1 MNILFSI
8 TYYHPY
14 ISGLTECVRRLAEA
28 LAGRGHRVSLLSMQH
43 DLHSAERERL
53 SGVSVVRAKPLIRVS
68 KGFLSLDWF
77 VKSVQMAQASDV
89 VFINLPQPEGWIPA
103 LAAKIAGKKVV
114 AIYHCE
120 VVLPDGFR
128 NSIIQSLL
136 EIANMVTLLLADRV
150 VTYTKDFAKN
160 SKVLTARFP
169 ELTFP
174 QFRESS
180 LKKLFF
186 IYPPISEPAASDR
199 VTALLKKKIGSAD
212 RVIGFLGRLAAEK
225 GVEYLL
231 ETVPMLNA
239 KCQMLNKK
247 FKIAVAGPMAPVG
260 EEAYRRKILWLAK
273 KYRRK
278 VVFLGEIPD
287 GCMGS
292 FYRLLDVLVLP
303 SINST
308 EAFGM
313 VQVEAMLSGV
323 PVVATNLPGVRVPV
337 QQTGMGIVVPPKKS
351 HALAFAISKIVQH
364 KERYIKPKDVI
375 GKEFSFTQ
383 SIDAY
388 EQLL

>member
-28 LAGRGHRVSLLSMQH
+28 LAGRGHRVSLLCMQH

-53 SGVSVVRAKPLIRVS
+53 SGVSVVRAKPLMRVS
-68 KGFLSLDWF
+68 KGFLSLDWI
-77 VKSVQMAQASDV
+77 VKSVQMVREADV
-89 VFINLPQPEGWIPA
+89 VFINLPQAEGWIPA

-150 VTYTKDFAKN
+150 VTYTKDFAKH

-169 ELTFP
+169 ELKFP

-180 LKKLFF
+180 LEKLFF
-186 IYPPISEPAASDR
+186 IYPPISEPVASNR

-212 RVIGFLGRLAAEK
+212 HVIGFLGRLAAEK

-231 ETVPMLNA
+231 ETLPMLNE
-239 KCQMLNKK
+239 K

-260 EEAYRRKILWLAK
+260 EEAYRRNILWLAK

-278 VVFLGEIPD
+278 VVFLDEIPD

-303 SINST
+303 SVNST

-323 PVVATNLPGVRVPV
+323 AVVATDLPGVRVPV
-337 QQTGMGIVVPPKKS
+337 KQTGMGMVVPPKNSK
-351 HALAFAISKIVQH
+351 ALASAIREIAQH
-364 KERYIKPKDVI
+364 KDRYVKPNDVI
-375 GKEFSFTQ
+375 EKEFSFRK

-388 EQLL
+388 ERLV